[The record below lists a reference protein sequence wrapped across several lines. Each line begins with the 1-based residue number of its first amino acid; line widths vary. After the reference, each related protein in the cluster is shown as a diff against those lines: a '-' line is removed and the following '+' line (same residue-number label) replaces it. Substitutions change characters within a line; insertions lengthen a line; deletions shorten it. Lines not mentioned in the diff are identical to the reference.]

1 MDSIKVVI
9 DREQNF
15 ISIQN
20 NGRGIP
26 ITEHKEENCYV
37 PELIFGHLLTS
48 SNYNDD
54 EKKVVGGRNG
64 YGAKLCNIFSTEF
77 IVETADKERKLKYKQ
92 TFTNNMSVT
101 GKPKITANGAGQ
113 QYTRISF
120 KPDLAKFNMTE
131 MDADFEAL
139 IKKRVYDMAGCVE
152 GVSVSLNG
160 TKIPVKGFFKYCELY
175 TKSMEIRNAEGKKQ
189 IINETASNDRWQV
202 AFAVSDGQF
211 NQVKYITL
219 IHALFTSNLLFIR
232 FPLSTVFVQLK
243 VVLTLIILQIKL
255 SRLSFLKFKR
265 RPTTRTSNL
274 SKSRVT

>member
-1 MDSIKVVI
+1 MDTIKVVI
-9 DREQNF
+9 NREENF

-20 NGRGIP
+20 NGKGIP

-92 TFTNNMSVT
+92 VFSNNMSVT
-101 GKPKITANGAGQ
+101 GKPKITANSTGQ

-152 GVSVSLNG
+152 GVNVYLNS
-160 TKIPVKGFFKYCELY
+160 TKVPVKGFFKYCELY

-189 IINETASNDRWQV
+189 IINESEKNERWQV

-211 NQVKYITL
+211 NQVNI
-219 IHALFTSNLLFIR
+219 S
-232 FPLSTVFVQLK
+232 SCLK
-243 VVLTLIILQIKL
+243 
-255 SRLSFLKFKR
+255 
-265 RPTTRTSNL
+265 NH
-274 SKSRVT
+274 